1 MLLANGWTQSVPA
14 DVDLID
20 IAQWPGEHRL
30 LQSRY
35 ALQSG
40 CGYLIRPDHYVA
52 ARWQSPVSA
61 AAVQA
66 SVARAKGVQ
75 Q

>member
-1 MLLANGWTQSVPA
+1 MRKLAFLGASLLAFSSQPGFAQEEPA
-14 DVDLID
+14 P
-20 IAQWPGEHRL
+20 ATP
-30 LQSRY
+30 
-35 ALQSG
+35 
-40 CGYLIRPDHYVA
+40 A
-52 ARWQSPVSA
+52 AETAAPVSA